1 MNEKK
6 LERNENEERIYRLL
20 VYSLLKYLNS
30 QFEQEEAIEK
40 TKGTIYAI
48 F

>member
-1 MNEKK
+1 MTEKK
-6 LERNENEERIYRLL
+6 LERNENEERINRLL
-20 VYSLLKYLNS
+20 VYSSLKYLNS
-30 QFEQEEAIEK
+30 QSEQEAIEK